1 MEEAMKKGKK
11 NIRPVFDTRRKI
23 ATTLAGLICLVAAAF
38 LLFRAMQRESTVR
51 EQTLYSYELGVNAE
65 PWVHLRENSV
75 FSEEWLSAGAVYP
88 RNLAVLLWVKFS
100 AKLTGEG
107 SLTVRCGGQ
116 YESAVE
122 LAGYFN
128 RDGEKKQIFSQ
139 RISLES
145 GEIQAGEDGGAFAET
160 IAQLNPADYAERF
173 AEIERELGGSFEH
186 ELKLV
191 FSGKFTLQS
200 EAEHQEKPFSLEIP
214 LPDDTKSGFY
224 TLETGAE
231 IQDSGSITRRERI
244 QAAPSFPKLAGGVL
258 LLAGGI
264 FLVLTGLV
272 FSKAP
277 TPEEARKI
285 ELRRLLRKYGSRL
298 VFTESREEVPA
309 DAIRLKNLE
318 SLLLVAEEL
327 RQPAVCTPDAEGL
340 PLDGMF
346 TVRCDNRSFFV
357 QIPESLPLSE

>member
-1 MEEAMKKGKK
+1 MEEAMKKGKMS
-11 NIRPVFDTRRKI
+11 IRPVFDMRRKI
-23 ATTLAGLICLVAAAF
+23 AATLVGLICLAVGVF
-38 LLFRAMQRESTVR
+38 LLFRAMRRESTVR
-51 EQTLYSYELGVNAE
+51 EQALYSYELSANAE

-88 RNLAVLLWVKFS
+88 GNLADLLWVKFS

-107 SLTVRCGGQ
+107 SLAVRLSGQ
-116 YESAVE
+116 YEAAVE

-145 GEIQAGEDGGAFAET
+145 GEMQAGEEGGAFAET
-160 IAQLNPADYAERF
+160 TAQLNPADYAERF
-173 AEIERELGGSFEH
+173 AAIERELGGSFEH

-191 FSGKFTLQS
+191 FSGKFVLES
-200 EAEHQEKPFSLEIP
+200 EAEQQEKPFSLEIP

-231 IQDSGSITRRERI
+231 TKDSGSITRRERI
-244 QAAPSFPKLAGGVL
+244 ALSPSFPKLALSVL
-258 LLAGGI
+258 LLVSGV

-277 TPEEARKI
+277 TAEEARKI
-285 ELRRLLRKYGSRL
+285 ELRRLLRKYGARL
-298 VFTESREEVPA
+298 VFTESPEAVPE

-327 RQPAVCTPDAEGL
+327 RQPAVCSQDAEGL